1 MEITGH
7 RTEAIYR
14 RYDIV
19 NQADL
24 SRAGEKLSAYMKEQV
39 AAAKR
44 TVNRARP
51 EKTQ

>member
-19 NQADL
+19 NPADL
-24 SRAGEKLSAYMKEQV
+24 SRAGEKLSSYMKEQV

-44 TVNRARP
+44 AANRARP
-51 EKTQ
+51 DRTQ